1 MFGHRQQNPLPGLT
15 RPKIPRDGS
24 LVASLDV
31 GAAKTVCFIARM
43 TPVDI
48 GPLDC
53 EIIGAGHFGAP
64 LDGSPADEG
73 MSRPDYRM
81 PPSFAARERAI
92 RHSVDAAEAM
102 ASERIEAVHVSV
114 PAQSISCVRVAVDLD
129 VSGGFVT
136 AEDITDSLA
145 EGVSL
150 TTPDQCTSLHV
161 SPIGYAIDGEMVGT
175 DPRGMRGRR
184 LTTFMLGINA
194 SENTLSTLRAVV
206 EAAGLEVL
214 GFIAGP
220 LAGSEAI
227 LIDDEKDLGVLAL
240 DLGAHA
246 VGYSL
251 FSEGRMAGCGGCL
264 PGAGFITR
272 DISSAFSTPLAYAE
286 RQKILHGT
294 VFGGAGD
301 EHRFVDMAGFTPTDP
316 RTRISKAD
324 MTDVI
329 VPRMEEIY
337 EAVTRKLVTDQLDL
351 DRLRRIVL
359 TGGGSQLHGLC
370 EHVERAFSM
379 KARLGRPDAL
389 HGLPEALTG
398 PAFAVG
404 VGVLRYL
411 ACLWGTDALYP
422 EIDRLPSDLR
432 ARSARAAG
440 AGWRRLR
447 F

>member
-1 MFGHRQQNPLPGLT
+1 MFRHRQKNPLPGLN
-15 RPKIPRDGS
+15 RPKIPRDGC

-43 TPVDI
+43 TPVGT

-53 EIIGAGHFGAP
+53 DIIGAGHFGAP
-64 LDGSPADEG
+64 LDGTAPSGDKP
-73 MSRPDYRM
+73 RPDYRT

-92 RHSVDAAEAM
+92 RYAVDAAEAM
-102 ASERIEAVHVSV
+102 ASERIDAVQVCV
-114 PAQSISCVRVAVDLD
+114 PAQAITCVRVAVDLD

-136 AEDITDSLA
+136 ADDITDSLA

-161 SPIGYAIDGEMVGT
+161 SPIGYAIDGEMAGT

-194 SENTLSTLRAVV
+194 SENTLSTLRAAV
-206 EAAGLEVL
+206 EAAGLEVA
-214 GFIAGP
+214 GFIAAP

-251 FSEGRMAGCGGCL
+251 FADGRMTGCGGCL

-272 DISSAFSTPLAYAE
+272 DLSSAFSTPLAHAE

-301 EHRFVDMAGFTPTDP
+301 DHRFVDMVGFTPTDA
-316 RTRISKAD
+316 RARVSRAD
-324 MTDVI
+324 MTEVI

-337 EAVTRKLVTDQLDL
+337 EAVSRKLVSDQLDL
-351 DRLRRIVL
+351 ESLRRIVV

-370 EHVERAFSM
+370 DHVERAFSM

-389 HGLPEALTG
+389 PGLPEALTG

-411 ACLWGTDALYP
+411 ARLWGDKAIYP
-422 EIDRLPSDLR
+422 EIDRLQSNQATR
-432 ARSARAAG
+432 HGRAAAG
-440 AGWRRLR
+440 GWRRLR